1 VTDTGI
7 VTPEAVVLAF
17 DTAGLGS
24 RMIAKLID
32 LLIQGVALIAFLV
45 GGAALGSTPVGLAL
59 VYFGLFAVLFGYPV
73 AIETLWR
80 GKSVGKA
87 AMGLRVVTVEG
98 APIRFRHALIRGAL
112 ALIELYATSGAV
124 AVFFVLGTKRNQRL
138 GDLVAGTLVLRERT
152 GAAMPS
158 AATFWV
164 PRGWETYA
172 ATLDV
177 SGLTATEYQAVRSF
191 LLRAP
196 TLDPWTR
203 DRVARDL
210 ANPVTRRLRHHPP
223 SGVSAEGF
231 LACVAAL
238 YQQRQRRAAP
248 PAGVGWGP
256 PSPGAP
262 PAGSGWGSPPPA
274 APPAGAAWGPP
285 SPRTPPAGS
294 GWGSPPRPAVQ
305 PQQAVQPAPAGQP
318 QPAVPVAVGGSA
330 SPWAPS
336 GQAAP
341 PSGRGGPTGA
351 EPDTGDAPP
360 ERSGG
365 FIPPA

>member
-24 RMIAKLID
+24 RMIAKIID
-32 LLIQGVALIAFLV
+32 LVIQGAALAVVFVAA
-45 GGAALGSTPVGLAL
+45 AALGSTSVGLAGA
-59 VYFGLFAVLFGYPV
+59 YFGLFAVLFAYPI

-112 ALIELYATSGAV
+112 SILDLYLTSGAL
-124 AVFFVLGTKRNQRL
+124 AVFMVLGTKRNQRL

-152 GAAMPS
+152 GAAAPS

-164 PRGWETYA
+164 PWGWEAYA

-203 DRVARDL
+203 DRVAREL
-210 ANPVTRRLRHHPP
+210 ADPVSRRLRHTPP
-223 SGVSAEGF
+223 PGVAAEGF

-238 YQQRQRRAAP
+238 YQQRQRRTVAPTGGWGTAPSRPSPAP
-248 PAGVGWGP
+248 P
-256 PSPGAP
+256 
-262 PAGSGWGSPPPA
+262 
-274 APPAGAAWGPP
+274 
-285 SPRTPPAGS
+285 
-294 GWGSPPRPAVQ
+294 
-305 PQQAVQPAPAGQP
+305 
-318 QPAVPVAVGGSA
+318 VPVAAAPVGA
-330 SPWAPS
+330 SPAPWAPS
-336 GQAAP
+336 G
-341 PSGRGGPTGA
+341 PSGRPVPAPGRAPGPP
-351 EPDTGDAPP
+351 EPASSPGRSAPP
-360 ERSGG
+360 EATAGPPDAPADRAGG
-365 FIPPA
+365 FVPPA

>member
-17 DTAGLGS
+17 ETAGLGS
-24 RMIAKLID
+24 RMIARILD
-32 LLIQGVALIAFLV
+32 LLVQAVALTIVFA
-45 GGAALGSTPVGLAL
+45 GSAALGNTPVGLAG
-59 VYFGLFAVLFGYPV
+59 VYFGLFAVLFVYPV

-80 GKSVGKA
+80 GKSLGKA

-98 APIRFRHALIRGAL
+98 APIRFRHALIRGAFS
-112 ALIELYATSGAV
+112 IIDLYMSSGAV
-124 AVFFVLGTKRNQRL
+124 GVFTILGTKRNQRL
-138 GDLVAGTLVLRERT
+138 GDLVAGTIVLRERT
-152 GAAMPS
+152 GAAAPS

-210 ANPVTRRLRHHPP
+210 ANPVTTRLRHAPP
-223 SGVSAEGF
+223 PGVPAEGF

-238 YQQRQRRAAP
+238 YQQRQRRVAP
-248 PAGVGWGP
+248 PVAGSWPPPPGP
-256 PSPGAP
+256 PP
-262 PAGSGWGSPPPA
+262 PVAAESGSPPPFSSA
-274 APPAGAAWGPP
+274 
-285 SPRTPPAGS
+285 
-294 GWGSPPRPAVQ
+294 
-305 PQQAVQPAPAGQP
+305 
-318 QPAVPVAVGGSA
+318 PAVPLPVGGTT

-336 GQAAP
+336 GAAAP
-341 PSGRGGPTGA
+341 QPTPWSDRSGGPGSVRST
-351 EPDTGDAPP
+351 EDAPP
-360 ERSGG
+360 DQTGG
-365 FIPPA
+365 FTPPA